1 MFAFLLEII
10 TSLILFLYY
19 IIESILINF
28 IPVRFRS
35 KDVSGQIV
43 LITGA
48 GGDIGRLLA
57 LKLAALRCKV
67 VCWDV
72 AKQGKSIVAC

>member
-1 MFAFLLEII
+1 MLAFLVELV
-10 TSLILFLYY
+10 TSLILFFYY
-19 IIESILINF
+19 IIESIVIKL

-43 LITGA
+43 LVTGA
-48 GGDIGRLLA
+48 GGGIGRLLA
-57 LKLAALRCKV
+57 LKLAALGCRV

-72 AKQGKSIVAC
+72 LKQGTTK

>member
-1 MFAFLLEII
+1 MLAFLVELV
-10 TSLILFLYY
+10 TSLILFFYY
-19 IIESILINF
+19 IIESIVIKL

-43 LITGA
+43 LVTGA
-48 GGDIGRLLA
+48 GGGIGRLLA
-57 LKLAALRCKV
+57 LKLAALGCRV

-72 AKQGKSIVAC
+72 LKQGITK